1 VFLGEVV
8 VVVVVEVVPVE
19 LEPVVVVVVE
29 EEVPPFSTFPSFT
42 DTSPAVPQDII
53 VANAIIAKNFLIG

>member
-1 VFLGEVV
+1 ML
-8 VVVVVEVVPVE
+8 VVVEVVPVE
-19 LEPVVVVVVE
+19 LEPVVVVVVVVVPVVE

-53 VANAIIAKNFLIG
+53 VASAIIAKNFLIG